1 MGVLSPPLFYSLLSA
16 ISHCEN
22 AFLCFML
29 AFNKLNPDK
38 VAITF
43 LFQRDLFFS
52 LSHVSLFPFSARSN
66 YIFHTLV
73 MPPIDQQQQLDMG

>member
-29 AFNKLNPDK
+29 AFNKLNPNK

-43 LFQRDLFFS
+43 LFLRDLFFS
-52 LSHVSLFPFSARSN
+52 PSLSCLSSSIFSAK
-66 YIFHTLV
+66 
-73 MPPIDQQQQLDMG
+73 QLHISYPGNATN